1 MRTAAFL
8 FAVLAL
14 AGVVK
19 AQEPAPKSAPLPQNV
34 ILFGWDGAQ
43 REHVTQALIRGDLPT
58 LQGIAKSGAWV
69 EIEIEGTT
77 DTKAGW
83 TQILTGYRPEVT
95 GVYSNRKYQ
104 PIPKGLTIFERLPK
118 DYASLAVIGK
128 KGNVDAGA
136 PRKERIEG
144 QAKRG
149 RLAADARIIEENGV
163 KYIVAPG
170 KPYFHTKQAMDVF
183 ENGLKQ
189 DEAVGRRAIALL
201 QEHRKRPF
209 FLFVHFAE
217 VDASGHRFGENSPEY
232 QRALIS
238 NDYWT
243 GRVLTALRELGL
255 EKRTL
260 VYVTADHG
268 FDENLKG
275 HRAAPHVFLATNDK
289 RVCRGGRRQDIAPTI
304 YQALGIDPRAFDPP
318 LDGKSLREQ
327 LQQPRKKRAQKKTKK
342 TKKKAAGA

>member
-1 MRTAAFL
+1 MRMAAFL

-14 AGVVK
+14 AG
-19 AQEPAPKSAPLPQNV
+19 AARAEEPAPRNV

-43 REHVTQALIRGDLPT
+43 REQVTQALIAGELPT
-58 LQGIAKSGAWV
+58 LTGIVRRGTWV
-69 EIEIEGTT
+69 EIEIEGAT

-83 TQILTGYRPEVT
+83 AQILTGYKPEVT
-95 GVYSNRKYQ
+95 GVFSNRKYQ

-118 DYASLAVIGK
+118 DYLTLAVIGK

-136 PRKERIEG
+136 PRKEKLEG
-144 QAKRG
+144 KVRRG
-149 RLAADARIIEENGV
+149 RLARDAKIIEENGV

-170 KPYFHTKQAMDVF
+170 KPYFFTRQAMDLF
-183 ENGLKQ
+183 ENGLKR
-189 DEAVGRRAIALL
+189 DEVVGRRAIALL
-201 QEHRKRPF
+201 QEHRKRPL

-217 VDASGHRFGENSPEY
+217 VDSSGHKYGENSAEY
-232 QRALIS
+232 RRALVS

-243 GRVLTALRELGL
+243 GRVLHTLKELGL
-255 EKRTL
+255 ARRTL

-289 RVCRGGRRQDIAPTI
+289 RVCRGGSRQDVPATI
-304 YQALGIDPRAFDPP
+304 FDALGMDPKAFDPP
-318 LDGKSLREQ
+318 LDGTSLRKQ
-327 LQQPRKKRAQKKTKK
+327 LKQPRKKRPRA
-342 TKKKAAGA
+342 KKAGP

>member
-1 MRTAAFL
+1 MRTAVFL
-8 FAVLAL
+8 FAIPVLVL
-14 AGVVK
+14 VPAGAAH
-19 AQEPAPKSAPLPQNV
+19 AQEPAPKSETKNV

-58 LQGIAKSGAWV
+58 LQGIARSGAWV

-83 TQILTGYRPEVT
+83 AQILTGYKPEVT

-104 PIPKGLTIFERLPK
+104 PIPKGLTIFERLPQ
-118 DYASLAVIGK
+118 DYATLAVIGK

-170 KPYFHTKQAMDVF
+170 KPFFHAKQAMDVF

-189 DEAVGRRAIALL
+189 DEVVGRRAIALL

-243 GRVLTALRELGL
+243 GRVLTTLKELGL
-255 EKRTL
+255 TKRTL
-260 VYVTADHG
+260 IYVTADHG

-289 RVCRGGRRQDIAPTI
+289 RVCRGGLRQDVPATI
-304 YQALGIDPRAFDPP
+304 YDALGIDPQAFDPP
-318 LDGKSLREQ
+318 LAGKSLRKQ
-327 LQQPRKKRAQKKTKK
+327 LKQPRKKRAKKV
-342 TKKKAAGA
+342 TKKKAAGP